1 MFADLNEKLSG
12 VFKRL
17 RGEARITEANI
28 TEAVKQVRM
37 ALLEADVNYKVVK
50 SFIAEVQAAALGE
63 SVLKSVSPAQ
73 QFIKIVH
80 DNLVEILGGK
90 DYVPSIPLQSVPPTI
105 IMLSGLQ
112 GSGKTTSAGKL
123 GRYFSKDG
131 KNVLL
136 VACDIYRP
144 AAIDQLEVLGKNLN
158 IEVYS
163 DKSSRDAVKIA
174 RAGMDY
180 ARKTAKDVVI
190 IDTAGRLHIDEE
202 LMVEVENV
210 KKAVNPHYTFF
221 VADAMTGQDAVNA
234 ATEFNNRLEITGV
247 ILTKTDGDARGGA
260 ALSIRY
266 ATGKPLMFIGTGER
280 PDEFEFFHPDRM
292 ASRILGMGDIVSLV
306 EKAQEVIDEKEAE
319 DMASKMKTGFDYN
332 DILKQFSM
340 MSKLGSL
347 ESILKLIPGLPKIN
361 SSDIDEKRIARTKA
375 IILSMTKGE
384 RSKKDPLNSSR
395 KKRIA
400 QGAGVHVSEVNK
412 LIDQLTNMNKMMKKY
427 GSKFG
432 GGKGEVNEKELNK
445 LMKGMNF
452 NRKFK

>member
-17 RGEARITEANI
+17 KGEARISEANI
-28 TEAVKQVRM
+28 AEAVKQVRM

-50 SFIAEVQAAALGE
+50 SFVSGVQEAALGE
-63 SVLKSVSPAQ
+63 SVIKSVSPAQ

-80 DNLVEILGGK
+80 DNLVDILGGK
-90 DYVPSIPLQSVPPTI
+90 DYEPSIPLQPIPPTI

-123 GRYFSKDG
+123 GRYFAKEG

-136 VACDIYRP
+136 IAADIYRP

-158 IEVYS
+158 IDVYS
-163 DKSSRDAVKIA
+163 DKSSKDAVKIA
-174 RAGMDY
+174 RDGLEY
-180 ARKTAKDVVI
+180 AKKAAKDVVI

-202 LMVEVENV
+202 LMQEVENV
-210 KKAVNPHYTFF
+210 KKAVAPHYTFF

-266 ATGKPLMFIGTGER
+266 ATGKPLMFIGTGEK
-280 PDEFEFFHPDRM
+280 PDEFELFHPDRM

-306 EKAQEVIDEKEAE
+306 ERAQEVIDIEDAE
-319 DMASKMKTGFDYN
+319 NMAGKIKTGLDYN

-340 MSKLGSL
+340 MNKMGSL

-361 SSDIDEKRIARTKA
+361 SADIDETRIKRTQA
-375 IILSMTKGE
+375 IIYSMTKRE
-384 RSKKDPLNSSR
+384 RSKQDPLNGSR

-400 QGAGVHVSEVNK
+400 RGAGVSVNEVNK
-412 LIDQLTNMNKMMKKY
+412 LIDQLTNMNKMMKKV
-427 GSKFG
+427 SRKV
-432 GGKGEVNEKELNK
+432 GGKTPDMNMKDLAK
-445 LMKGMNF
+445 IMKGM
-452 NRKFK
+452 KF